1 MLFRSSKLI
10 KELPYFNI
18 TIQPIK
24 YGKSGSDYTTD
35 KKNNAIYKG
44 VSSIK
49 YCNAQIAEELLELSH
64 NKYDTFTDLL
74 KDIKEKTSL
83 NSRQLDIL
91 IKLNFFSD
99 FGNNKYLLKVNE
111 IYDKF
116 ASAKIIAKKKMEELG
131 VTEFLMA
138 KYAGKETASQYRE
151 LDNAGLIKELCSKVK
166 NESLGVVEQVSS
178 EIEYLGYADYT
189 NKDISENYY
198 IVTSFDDSK
207 SATRPY
213 CTIYR
218 ICDGEKIETRVSRSN
233 VFKAQPFGL
242 FSIINMPVATYE
254 YKKIKD
260 GDKWVDSEEMRLVLS
275 EYEVIK

>member
-1 MLFRSSKLI
+1 MI
-10 KELPYFNI
+10 EELPYFNVS
-18 TIQPIK
+18 IQPIK
-24 YGKSGSDYTTD
+24 YGKSGSGYTMD
-35 KKNNAIYKG
+35 KNNNAIYKG

-49 YCNAQIAEELLELSH
+49 YCNSQIAEELLELSH

-91 IKLNFFSD
+91 IRLNFFSD
-99 FGNNKYLLKVNE
+99 FGNNKYLLKVSE

-131 VTEFLMA
+131 ITEFLMA

-151 LDNAGLIKELCSKVK
+151 LDNEGLIKELCSKVK
-166 NESLGVVEQVSS
+166 NESLGVVEQISS
-178 EIEYLGYADYT
+178 EIEYLGYADYI

-198 IVTSFDDSK
+198 IVTNFDDSK

-233 VFKAQPFGL
+233 VFKSQPFGL

-254 YKKIKD
+254 YKKVKD